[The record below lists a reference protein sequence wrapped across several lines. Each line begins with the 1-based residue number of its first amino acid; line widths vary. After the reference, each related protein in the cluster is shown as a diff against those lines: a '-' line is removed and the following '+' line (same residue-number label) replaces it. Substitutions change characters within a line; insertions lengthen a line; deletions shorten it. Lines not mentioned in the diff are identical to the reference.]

1 MVSKMTNA
9 VFFASGH
16 VAHNEA
22 FSVQSSRFFSCFFVC
37 ILVWVESSTQRL
49 SRGFHGRGRSWRFH
63 MVGRCFCPELF
74 VACSNQAGRVER
86 ATRDV
91 HACPERY
98 VKSTRSYQ
106 TLWSPCVAEP

>member
-9 VFFASGH
+9 VFFRERTCCAQRGI
-16 VAHNEA
+16 
-22 FSVQSSRFFSCFFVC
+22 FSTKQLIFLMFFRMHFS
-37 ILVWVESSTQRL
+37 WVESSTQRL

-98 VKSTRSYQ
+98 V
-106 TLWSPCVAEP
+106 